1 MLKSLIAYLDSIK
14 SRDPAA
20 HSRWEVLIYP
30 GLWALALH
38 RLAHWLYGG
47 RLYFLARLI
56 NHWSRLMT
64 SIDIHPGAVI
74 GRNFFIDHGFTVIG
88 ETAEIGDNVTIYQC
102 VTLGG
107 TNPSDGIAGKRHPTI
122 GDNVVI
128 GSGAQVLGP
137 ILVGADARI
146 GANAV
151 VTKDVVPGSTMVG
164 IPARAVLYDATE
176 SQPGFIPYGTPC
188 SEISDPVLARLCE
201 LEREIAELRAKR
213 GGAQPKAKSA

>member
-151 VTKDVVPGSTMVG
+151 VTRDVAPGTTMVG